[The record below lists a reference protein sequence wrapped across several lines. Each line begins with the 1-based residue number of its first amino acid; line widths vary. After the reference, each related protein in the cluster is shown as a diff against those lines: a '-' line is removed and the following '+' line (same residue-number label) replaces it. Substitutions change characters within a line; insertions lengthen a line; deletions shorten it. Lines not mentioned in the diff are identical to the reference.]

1 MDLIRPDWPAP
12 SRVQAVFTTRLGG
25 VSEGVFAGLNLGAH
39 VDDDPRRVA
48 ENRRQ
53 LRERLQLNQE
63 PVWLT
68 QVHGTEV
75 YPVQGL
81 AEAQPA
87 IPPQADAAMTRLP
100 GVPLTVMTADC
111 LPVLFCD
118 RAGSVVATAH
128 AGWRGLCEG
137 VLEQT
142 VAAMGVSA
150 SEILAWLGPAIGP
163 SVFEVGDEVRAAFLA
178 QDPAAVEAFVPG
190 SSVSGTSRGKWLA
203 DLYHLARQRLNG
215 VGVTQIYGGQYCTFS
230 DPTRFY
236 SYRRDGQTGRM
247 SGLIW
252 LMAQN

>member
-12 SRVQAVFTTRLGG
+12 ARVQACFTSRQGG
-25 VSEGVFAGLNLGAH
+25 VSDGVFAGLNLGAH
-39 VDDDPRRVA
+39 VDDDPQRVA

-53 LRERLQLNQE
+53 LRAQLQLTQE
-63 PVWLT
+63 PIWLT
-68 QVHGTEV
+68 QVHGAKV
-75 YPVQGL
+75 YPVREA

-87 IPPQADAAMTRLP
+87 IPPQADAAVTRLS

-142 VAAMGVSA
+142 VAAMGVPA

-163 SVFEVGDEVRAAFLA
+163 LAFEVGDEVRSAFVA
-178 QDPAAVEAFVPG
+178 QDPTAAEAFVPG
-190 SSVSGTSRGKWLA
+190 ASRGKWLA
-203 DLYHLARQRLNG
+203 DLYRLARQRLNG
-215 VGVTQIYGGQYCTFS
+215 VGVTQIYGGQHCTFS
-230 DPTRFY
+230 DPSRFY

>member
-12 SRVQAVFTTRLGG
+12 ARVQACFTSRQGG
-25 VSEGVFAGLNLGAH
+25 VSDGVFAGLNLGAH
-39 VDDDPRRVA
+39 VDDDPQRVA

-53 LRERLQLNQE
+53 LRAQLQLTQE
-63 PVWLT
+63 PIWLT
-68 QVHGTEV
+68 QVHGTKV
-75 YPVQGL
+75 YPVREA

-87 IPPQADAAMTRLP
+87 IPPQADAAVTRLS

-142 VAAMGVSA
+142 VAAMGSSS

-163 SVFEVGDEVRAAFLA
+163 SAFEVGDEVRSAFVA
-178 QDPAAVEAFVPG
+178 QDPAAAEAFVPG
-190 SSVSGTSRGKWLA
+190 MSAGKWLA
-203 DLYHLARQRLNG
+203 DLYCLARQRLNG
-215 VGVTQIYGGQYCTFS
+215 VGVTQIYGGQHCTFS
-230 DPTRFY
+230 DPSRFY

>member
-12 SRVQAVFTTRLGG
+12 ARVQACFTSRQGG
-25 VSEGVFAGLNLGAH
+25 VSDGVFAGLNLGAH
-39 VDDDPRRVA
+39 VDDDPQRVA

-53 LRERLQLNQE
+53 LRAQLQLTQE
-63 PVWLT
+63 PIWLT
-68 QVHGTEV
+68 QVHGTKV
-75 YPVQGL
+75 YPVREA

-87 IPPQADAAMTRLP
+87 IPPQADAAVTRLS

-142 VAAMGVSA
+142 VAAMGVPA

-163 SVFEVGDEVRAAFLA
+163 LAFEVGDEVRSAFVA
-178 QDPAAVEAFVPG
+178 QDPTAAEAFVPG
-190 SSVSGTSRGKWLA
+190 ASRGKWLA
-203 DLYHLARQRLNG
+203 DLYRLARQRLNG
-215 VGVTQIYGGQYCTFS
+215 VGVTQIYGGQHCTFS
-230 DPTRFY
+230 DPSRFY

>member
-1 MDLIRPDWPAP
+1 MDLISPDWPAP
-12 SRVQAVFTTRLGG
+12 ARVQACFTSRQGG
-25 VSEGVFAGLNLGAH
+25 VSDGAFAGLNLGAH
-39 VDDDPRRVA
+39 VDDDPQRVA

-53 LRERLQLNQE
+53 LRAQLQLTQE
-63 PVWLT
+63 PIWLT
-68 QVHGTEV
+68 QVHGTKV
-75 YPVQGL
+75 YPVREA

-87 IPPQADAAMTRLP
+87 IPPQADAAVTRLS

-142 VAAMGVSA
+142 VAAMGSSS

-163 SVFEVGDEVRAAFLA
+163 LAFEVGDEVWSAFVA
-178 QDPAAVEAFVPG
+178 QDPAAAEAFVPG
-190 SSVSGTSRGKWLA
+190 ASRGKWLA
-203 DLYHLARQRLNG
+203 DLYRLARRRLNG
-215 VGVTQIYGGQYCTFS
+215 VGGTQIYGGQHCTFS
-230 DPTRFY
+230 DPSRFY

>member
-39 VDDDPRRVA
+39 VDDDPRCVA

-53 LRERLQLNQE
+53 LREQLQLNQE

-68 QVHGTEV
+68 QVHGTAV
-75 YPVQGL
+75 YPVPGL
-81 AEAQPA
+81 TEAQPA

-118 RAGSVVATAH
+118 QAGSVVATAH
-128 AGWRGLCEG
+128 AGWRGLCDG

-142 VAAMGVSA
+142 VVAMEAPS
-150 SEILAWLGPAIGP
+150 SEILAWLGPAIG
-163 SVFEVGDEVRAAFLA
+163 SSAFEVGDEVRAAFLA
-178 QDPAAVEAFVPG
+178 QDRAAAEAFVPG
-190 SSVSGTSRGKWLA
+190 ASRGKWLA
-203 DLYHLARQRLNG
+203 DLYRLARQRLNG
-215 VGVTQIYGGQYCTFS
+215 VGVTQIYGGQHCTFS

>member
-12 SRVQAVFTTRLGG
+12 ARVQACFTSRVGG
-25 VSEGVFAGLNLGAH
+25 VSDGVFAGPNLGAH

-53 LRERLQLNQE
+53 LREKLQLTQE
-63 PVWLT
+63 PIWLT
-68 QVHGTEV
+68 QVHGTNV
-75 YPVQGL
+75 YRVQT
-81 AEAQPA
+81 ADQAQPEA
-87 IPPQADAAMTRLP
+87 PPPADAAVTRLP
-100 GVPLTVMTADC
+100 AVPLTVMTADC

-118 RAGSVVATAH
+118 QAGSVVATAH

-142 VAAMGVSA
+142 VAAMGAPS
-150 SEILAWLGPAIGP
+150 SEILAWLGPAIG
-163 SVFEVGDEVRAAFLA
+163 SSAFEVGDEVRAAFLA
-178 QDPAAVEAFVPG
+178 QDRAAAEAFVPG
-190 SSVSGTSRGKWLA
+190 ASRGKWLA
-203 DLYHLARQRLNG
+203 DLYRLARQRLNG
-215 VGVTQIYGGQYCTFS
+215 VGVTQIYGGQHCTFS